1 LTRRCLVAIA
11 ASVAF
16 GAPVLAQD
24 KSIVVAS
31 TTSTQDSGLFGHSV
45 SSILISST
53 VATMPMHWPLVRLE
67 SANLPAPVICHLQCS
82 FGPPYQNNKTEVL
95 FECLYHASCTKL
107 VLVGCAKPSF
117 RTAPGRFC
125 AHQEAHDY

>member
-24 KSIVVAS
+24 KSIAVAS

-53 VATMPMHWPLVRLE
+53 VATMPMH
-67 SANLPAPVICHLQCS
+67 
-82 FGPPYQNNKTEVL
+82 
-95 FECLYHASCTKL
+95 
-107 VLVGCAKPSF
+107 
-117 RTAPGRFC
+117 
-125 AHQEAHDY
+125 